1 MMCVYNVYIGE
12 CIYGVYD
19 VCIYID
25 VCLCIMNLC
34 MCGVYDM
41 CVTCGT
47 CTCVCHPCVC
57 MCGICIVCV

>member
-34 MCGVYDM
+34 MCGVYYM
-41 CVTCGT
+41 CVRSVVHVHVCA
-47 CTCVCHPCVC
+47 CVDYV
-57 MCGICIVCV
+57 